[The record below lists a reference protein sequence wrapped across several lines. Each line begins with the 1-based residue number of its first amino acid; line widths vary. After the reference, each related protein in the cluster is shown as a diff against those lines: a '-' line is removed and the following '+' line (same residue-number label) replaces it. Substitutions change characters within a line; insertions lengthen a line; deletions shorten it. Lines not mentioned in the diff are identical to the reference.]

1 MRFFVGIDIGKSGA
15 YYILNEKRQEVE
27 RGVMPMIKKNV
38 DWHGLNR
45 IISKYKD
52 FDVLVL
58 FEKLNVIFGSSKKT
72 AFSMGEQYGAVRM
85 ACVANAIPYMEVP
98 PKTWQKDIFEGQ
110 VKIIK
115 TGSKSALDTK
125 AMALEAARRL
135 YPSVNLL
142 ASERSTK
149 PHDGI
154 IDALL
159 IAEYGRRKYP
169 H

>member
-1 MRFFVGIDIGKSGA
+1 MRFFIGVDIGKSGG
-15 YYILNEKRQEVE
+15 YYIMNVEQKEIE

-38 DWHGLNR
+38 DWHTLNK
-45 IISKYKD
+45 ILSKYKD

-58 FEKLNVIFGSSKKT
+58 FEKLNVIFGSSKKV

-85 ACVANAIPYMEVP
+85 ACVANGIPYMEVP

-110 VKIIK
+110 VKITKI
-115 TGSKSALDTK
+115 GSKSALDTK

-135 YPSVNLL
+135 FPSVNLFGT
-142 ASERSTK
+142 ERSTT
-149 PHDGI
+149 PHDGL